1 MKTRHMNEV
10 VRDMFR
16 RWPTPEEKR
25 REQIALRNKWMRIIC
40 KNLGIEYR
48 PMDEN
53 GEVRR

>member
-1 MKTRHMNEV
+1 M
-10 VRDMFR
+10 RDMFR

-25 REQIALRNKWMRIIC
+25 REQIALRNKWMPIIC

-53 GEVRR
+53 GEVRK